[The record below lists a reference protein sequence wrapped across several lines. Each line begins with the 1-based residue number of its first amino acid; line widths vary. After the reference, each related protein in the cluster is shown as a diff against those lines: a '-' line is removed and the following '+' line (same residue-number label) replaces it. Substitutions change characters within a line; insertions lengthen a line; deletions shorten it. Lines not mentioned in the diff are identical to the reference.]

1 MIKGFENELTMEGKS
16 KSTVTGYSRN
26 IRQYYEWYKE
36 TYNKDCTKLYRVN
49 ILDHLS
55 HLKGKGLS
63 PKTINHKVASL
74 LRFNAYLIDTG
85 HQSDMVVSKKDK
97 VSIQQEIA
105 TPTDVTVEQVERFRQ
120 DVLEQEGIRNYTI
133 VTLLAYAG
141 LRISECLNLN
151 VSDIDIGEGTIKV
164 NDSKGNK
171 YRVVYMSDKVQN
183 ALEEHTGALEE
194 KQEYLFVSN
203 RGNRLDRTVINRM
216 FNKHSKDITPH
227 TLRHFFCTRALDS
240 GLGIHEVANQAG
252 HSNINTTIQ
261 YTNTSRQEMKDKMA
275 RL

>member
-16 KSTVTGYSRN
+16 NNTVTGYGRN
-26 IRQYYEWYKE
+26 IRQYYDWYKE
-36 TYNKDCTKLYRVN
+36 TYHKDCIKLYRVN

-55 HLKGKGLS
+55 YLKGKGLS

-74 LRFNAYLIDTG
+74 IRYNAYLVETG
-85 HQSDMVVSKKDK
+85 HQSDTVIGNRDK

-105 TPTDVTVEQVERFRQ
+105 TPTDITIEQVEKFRQ
-120 DVLEQEGIRNYTI
+120 DVLEQEGVRNHTI

-141 LRISECLNLN
+141 LRITECLNLN
-151 VSDIDIGEGTIKV
+151 VTDVDTTERTIKV

-183 ALEEHTGALEE
+183 ALQEHTGTLEAE
-194 KQEYLFVSN
+194 QEYLFMSN

-216 FNKHSKDITPH
+216 FNKYSKDITPH
-227 TLRHFFCTRALDS
+227 TLRHFFCTRALEN